1 MGRSGWGGGDLD
13 FKTPEG
19 EDFEMRILFVVP
31 RWPKHSFWDVVAFK
45 FPLLSTSLLAGLTPS
60 PHEIRIV
67 DESLSEVDFDQEVDL
82 VAITAITP
90 LAPRGYEIA
99 DQFRKRG
106 RKVVIGGIHA
116 SWLPEEAGKHADSV
130 AIGEA
135 DEIWAE
141 VLEDAGRG
149 ALKPIYRQKER
160 TDLRSLPVPRRD
172 LFPKKGYLFHNLVQ
186 TTRGCPFDCEFCS
199 VTALHGRTYRMR
211 PVTEIEKEIRSLER
225 SKAYIFF
232 VDDNI
237 VGNLSYAKELL
248 TMLSHY
254 RLRWVSQGPIHIAE
268 NDEMVS
274 LLARAGCHGLFIG
287 FESLR
292 EENLNLMGKRINRVA
307 AFEKG
312 IKKLHEAGI
321 GVYAS
326 FVFGYDYDDSRV
338 FDEFLEFSER
348 NRIEGAF
355 LPILT
360 PFPGTR
366 VYKRLKEEGR
376 ILTEDWSKYDMAT
389 VVFQP
394 KRMSVEEL
402 QEGFWKVNRSFYSVR
417 SMARRIF
424 NPVHFQR
431 SLIIFGPMNLG
442 LWPAV
447 KKAERYSKQNS

>member
-1 MGRSGWGGGDLD
+1 MKIAL
-13 FKTPEG
+13 
-19 EDFEMRILFVVP
+19 IIP
-31 RWPKHSFWDVVAFK
+31 RWPKDSFWDVIAFK

-60 PHEIRIV
+60 RHEISII
-67 DESLSEVDFDQEVDL
+67 DESISEIDFDQKVDL

-99 DQFRKRG
+99 DQFRQRG
-106 RKVVIGGIHA
+106 KKVVIGGIHA
-116 SWLPEEAGKHADSV
+116 SWLPEEAKNHSDGV

-135 DEIWAE
+135 DETWAE
-141 VLEDAGRG
+141 ILEEAEAGR
-149 ALKPIYRQKER
+149 LKPFYRQKER
-160 TDLRSLPVPRRD
+160 TNLSRLPIPRRSLLPR
-172 LFPKKGYLFHNLVQ
+172 KGYLFHNLIQ
-186 TTRGCPFDCEFCS
+186 TTRGCPYDCEFCS

-211 PVTEIEKEIRSLER
+211 PVSDVEKEIQSLER

-237 VGNLSYAKELL
+237 VGNLSYARELL

-268 NDEMVS
+268 NEEILS
-274 LLARAGCHGLFIG
+274 LMAKAGCHGLFIG

-292 EENLNLMGKRINRVA
+292 EENLDLMGKRINRVEMY
-307 AFEKG
+307 EKG
-312 IKKLHEAGI
+312 IQRLHDAGI
-321 GVYAS
+321 GVYGS
-326 FVFGYDYDDSRV
+326 FVFGYDYDDVSV
-338 FDEFLEFSER
+338 FDEFLEFADR
-348 NRIEGAF
+348 NRIEGTF

-366 VYKRLKEEGR
+366 IYQRLKQEGR
-376 ILTEDWSKYDMAT
+376 LLTENWSKYDMAT

-394 KRMSVEEL
+394 KRMTVEEL
-402 QEGFWKVNRSFYSVR
+402 QEGFWKVNRSFYSLS
-417 SMARRIF
+417 SMAKRIF
-424 NPVHFQR
+424 NPFHLRR

-447 KKAERYSKQNS
+447 KKAERYFIHKNKFKMESSHLCRK